1 MSKQVYFL
9 VDQARKQNAISFIQQ
24 LPTDSKL
31 PLVVIIQ
38 EKTRSLEQNARL
50 WATLRDISEQV
61 VWYGRKMDSESWKHV
76 FTAALKGQETVQG
89 LSGGFVVLGQSTR
102 KMSVREM
109 SDLIEL
115 MNAFGAEHGVR
126 WSEESR
132 QAIEWS
138 IRWGEQNKQVKK

>member
-1 MSKQVYFL
+1 MNKQVYFL
-9 VDQARKQNAISFIQQ
+9 VDQQRKQNAINFIQR
-24 LPTDSKL
+24 LDTDKNK
-31 PLVVIIQ
+31 PITITIQ

-50 WATLRDISEQV
+50 WATLHDISEQV
-61 VWYGRKMDSESWKHV
+61 VWHGRKMDSESWKNV
-76 FTAALKGQETVQG
+76 FTAALKGQETVPG
-89 LSGGFVVLGQSTR
+89 LNGGLVVLGQSTR

-132 QAIEWS
+132 HAIEWS
-138 IRWGEQNKQVKK
+138 ARWGENNGEGV